1 MHIKRTYMHGKRE
14 RERRREGEKKG
25 GREGGEG
32 REKRGREI
40 HVYLL
45 SHILTI
51 STAKLLKCV
60 L

>member
-1 MHIKRTYMHGKRE
+1 MHGKRE